1 MRISDWSSDV
11 CSSDLPPAY
20 RTAAGAGSD
29 DADAGG
35 FGAGVVPRLPRLP
48 SRRAAAGPGRSEG
61 VFRNAGD
68 VAPLTPPSRLREG
81 RQACTHPP
89 PPLCPL
95 YVHVKGKTSPCDSKA
110 PAPSSAPQHLK
121 SHKRK
126 VKRI

>member
-95 YVHVKGKTSPCDSKA
+95 DRSEEHPSELPSLIRTSFALFRFTNKT
-110 PAPSSAPQHLK
+110 
-121 SHKRK
+121 
-126 VKRI
+126 